1 MIAIAAVLGQAKVL
15 RRAVLMITDMGV
27 VASPAILAAT
37 SLRRFVAA
45 TLLIKIKAHRVR
57 HVPDIQPGQL
67 GVEISASP
75 GSAAAAAATSAV
87 AAAPAEIA
95 ETAIEAAPLLLV
107 VAAPSTAT
115 LAALLCHSR

>member
-45 TLLIKIKAHRVR
+45 SLLIKIKAHRVR

-75 GSAAAAAATSAV
+75 GSAAAATSAV

-115 LAALLCHSR
+115 LAALLCHSW